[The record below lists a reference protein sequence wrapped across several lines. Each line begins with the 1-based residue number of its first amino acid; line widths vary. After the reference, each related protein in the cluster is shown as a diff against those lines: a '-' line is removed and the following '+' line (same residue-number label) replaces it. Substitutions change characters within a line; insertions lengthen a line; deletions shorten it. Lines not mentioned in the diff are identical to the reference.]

1 EGLESRARRADIDV
15 TIERAHRLAQ
25 REVARRPGTRT
36 PEMAREKPVGRPLAE
51 AADGD
56 DPLLHVFVRE
66 ESKPGQVE
74 VGARE
79 PDDVLGLAPREPERD
94 ELLLGRRRYALSARK
109 GPDATDRLSQP
120 LDEPV
125 ADRDRRIERDLL
137 RGDRGE
143 QRLERVWGERR
154 SEAGEG
160 DDGRRERLLGGRPR
174 GGGDE
179 GELEA
184 DQPADHR

>member
-1 EGLESRARRADIDV
+1 MRSQVLEGLESRARRADIDV

-56 DPLLHVFVRE
+56 DPLLHLFVGE
-66 ESKPGQVE
+66 ESKPGKVE

-79 PDDVLGLAPREPERD
+79 PDDVLGLAPRESERN

-109 GPDATDRLSQP
+109 GPGATDRLAQP

-137 RGDRGE
+137 RGDRGD
-143 QRLERVWGERR
+143 QRLERVGRERR
-154 SEAGEG
+154 SEAGEA
-160 DDGRRERLLGGRPR
+160 DDERRQLLLGGRPR
-174 GGGDE
+174 
-179 GELEA
+179 
-184 DQPADHR
+184 